1 MWSSTL
7 RPKGGENNRSQ
18 HRLNFYSQDDITKV
32 LDKCIP
38 HLRMKKVQG
47 ELIREAIRIKK
58 HFKKQDW
65 AKDRVKEI
73 FKLIKW
79 ENWKDSRFQGA
90 REFEKYEIYEEDI
103 AKFKEN
109 NKMALMDEIDSI
121 VKED

>member
-1 MWSSTL
+1 MDSNFSPRVGMVATGNRGRAFFKEL
-7 RPKGGENNRSQ
+7 ERELKCGRLHLDQKVGENNRSQ

-65 AKDRVKEI
+65 AKDMV
-73 FKLIKW
+73 
-79 ENWKDSRFQGA
+79 N
-90 REFEKYEIYEEDI
+90 
-103 AKFKEN
+103 
-109 NKMALMDEIDSI
+109 
-121 VKED
+121 